1 MKNFP
6 KVQSMQSAHGRDVAN
21 QFIIND
27 GNAEFFQ
34 SYDSV
39 IAMKKDGKIVLDA
52 DKWDYSVTTGKY
64 RNDFLGEGIAD
75 TRKKIKSGEYT
86 LADLN

>member
-75 TRKKIKSGEYT
+75 THKKIKSGEYT